1 MPIKDT
7 RYLTP
12 RRFRLEYR
20 HPAKPRFASDV
31 DTKKVGTVRRTSSV
45 SKDKGNFR
53 RKSNRIMVTEQRLAK
68 INSVVSGRQE
78 GIVVLE
84 DIHDPHNAQAVI
96 RSCDCFGIQT
106 IYVIFQNEKQF
117 NPERMG
123 KLASSSANK
132 WVDYKIFDSTQAC
145 FDQLKTDGYTS
156 YATVLK
162 PEALPLYSCD
172 FAKPEEKIAI
182 VFGNEHA
189 GLTQEAMDLSDH
201 LITVPM
207 NGMIQS
213 LNLSVTAAIFLFE
226 INRQRRV
233 AGFDKFVLGNQGA
246 LLKSMLAR

>member
-1 MPIKDT
+1 M
-7 RYLTP
+7 RC
-12 RRFRLEYR
+12 
-20 HPAKPRFASDV
+20 
-31 DTKKVGTVRRTSSV
+31 TSSV

-53 RKSNRIMVTEQRLAK
+53 RKSNRIMVTEQRLTK
-68 INSVVSGRQE
+68 ITAVVSERQE

-106 IYVIFQNEKQF
+106 IYIIFQNEKQF
-117 NPERMG
+117 NPEKMG

-162 PEALPLYSCD
+162 AEAKSIYQSN
-172 FAKPEEKIAI
+172 FAKSEEKIAI

-189 GLTQEAMDLSDH
+189 GLSQEAIELSDN
-201 LITVPM
+201 LVTIPM

-233 AGFDKFVLGNQGA
+233 AGFDKFG
-246 LLKSMLAR
+246 LKEQEQLVEDMISR

>member
-1 MPIKDT
+1 
-7 RYLTP
+7 
-12 RRFRLEYR
+12 
-20 HPAKPRFASDV
+20 
-31 DTKKVGTVRRTSSV
+31 
-45 SKDKGNFR
+45 
-53 RKSNRIMVTEQRLAK
+53 MVTEQRLTK
-68 INSVVSGRQE
+68 ITAVVSERQE

-106 IYVIFQNEKQF
+106 IYIIFQNEKQF
-117 NPERMG
+117 NPEKMG

-162 PEALPLYSCD
+162 AEAKSIYQSN
-172 FAKPEEKIAI
+172 FAKSEEKIAI

-189 GLTQEAMDLSDH
+189 GLSQEAIELSDN
-201 LITVPM
+201 LVTIPM

-233 AGFDKFVLGNQGA
+233 AGFDKFG
-246 LLKSMLAR
+246 LKEQEQLVEDMISR